1 VEVRDTESRVEAV
14 VDPDC
19 GLGMKEGANCSG
31 TGAHGMSGSDGV
43 ASLGDGVHAAA
54 GARVHESAGRTMP
67 GRPVVS
73 TESDEDPIRTY
84 TSKFTTG
91 SKVIAKA

>member
-31 TGAHGMSGSDGV
+31 DGV

-73 TESDEDPIRTY
+73 TESDEDPICTY

-91 SKVIAKA
+91 NKVIAKA